1 MVELSL
7 NDKKSI
13 FQKHLLAETLKRIDE
28 ETADFKE
35 YKRISFKNAKKMSS
49 ILGFSVHWRPS
60 AKQVIAILVAA
71 AMLLLT
77 GCGIAY
83 RNEIRDFIIKNRGKG
98 VSISFSEG
106 PETEIKPIDE
116 CYNLNFVPEGFNLEQ
131 ISKKDYSVKIK
142 WANITGHYIYL
153 HAKLTDTSTFIF
165 DTEHGGGDFRE
176 ISSVKIYYLVSN
188 NIRSYIWNDGNY
200 SFVVYSDYEL
210 DKQVLTQLILGFKK
224 Q

>member
-1 MVELSL
+1 MDAL
-7 NDKKSI
+7 NRTLLRDALCKVANERIDKKTESY
-13 FQKHLLAETLKRIDE
+13 LK
-28 ETADFKE
+28 
-35 YKRISFKNAKKMSS
+35 YSRISIRQAKKLSEA
-49 ILGFSVHWRPS
+49 LGIRVHWRPS
-60 AKQVIAILVAA
+60 AKQVIALLVAA

-77 GCGIAY
+77 GCVIAY
-83 RNEIRDFIIKNRGKG
+83 RNEIRDFIIKNLGKG
-98 VSISFSEG
+98 VSISFTEG

-153 HAKLTDTSTFIF
+153 HAKLTDTSKFIF
-165 DTEHGGGDFRE
+165 DTEHGGGYFRE

>member
-1 MVELSL
+1 MDELSF

-13 FQKHLLAETLKRIDE
+13 FQKYLLAETLKRIDE
-28 ETADFKE
+28 ETADLKE

-98 VSISFSEG
+98 VSISFSED
-106 PETEIKPIDE
+106 PETEIKPIGE
-116 CYNLNFVPEGFNLEQ
+116 CYNLDFIPEGFSLEQ
-131 ISKKDYSVKIK
+131 ITQIANSIIITWLDADEHFIKISIIPTDKSIIGFDSERGYSEIK
-142 WANITGHYIYL
+142 Q
-153 HAKLTDTSTFIF
+153 
-165 DTEHGGGDFRE
+165 
-176 ISSVKIYYLVSN
+176 ISSIKVYCHNNDKVYCYL
-188 NIRSYIWNDGNY
+188 WNDGNY
-200 SFVVYSDYEL
+200 SFVADSNFNIDDDLLISIMIEL
-210 DKQVLTQLILGFKK
+210 KK
-224 Q
+224 

>member
-1 MVELSL
+1 MDAL
-7 NDKKSI
+7 NRT
-13 FQKHLLAETLKRIDE
+13 LLRDALCKVANERINKETESYLK
-28 ETADFKE
+28 
-35 YKRISFKNAKKMSS
+35 YSRISIGQAKKLSEA
-49 ILGFSVHWRPS
+49 LGIRVHWRPS
-60 AKQVIAILVAA
+60 VKQVIALLVAA

-83 RNEIRDFIIKNRGKG
+83 RNEIRDFIIKNQEKG

-116 CYNLNFVPEGFNLEQ
+116 CYNLDFIPEGFNLEQ

-165 DTEHGGGDFRE
+165 DTEHGGGYFRE

-210 DKQVLTQLILGFKK
+210 DKQILTQLILGFKK

>member
-1 MVELSL
+1 MDAL
-7 NDKKSI
+7 NRT
-13 FQKHLLAETLKRIDE
+13 LLRDALCKVANERIDK
-28 ETADFKE
+28 ETESYLK
-35 YKRISFKNAKKMSS
+35 YSRISIRQAKKLSEA
-49 ILGFSVHWRPS
+49 LGIRVHWRPS
-60 AKQVIAILVAA
+60 AKQVIAILIAA
-71 AMLLLT
+71 ALLLLT

-98 VSISFSEG
+98 VSISFTEG

-165 DTEHGGGDFRE
+165 DTEHGGGYFRE

-210 DKQVLTQLILGFKK
+210 DKQILTQLILGFKK